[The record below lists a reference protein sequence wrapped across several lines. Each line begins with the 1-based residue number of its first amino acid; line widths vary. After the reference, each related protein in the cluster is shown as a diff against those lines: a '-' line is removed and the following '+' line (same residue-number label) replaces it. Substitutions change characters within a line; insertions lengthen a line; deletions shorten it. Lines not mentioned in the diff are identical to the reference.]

1 LPAASSHWGLAIDQ
15 TLGAETVLAGRGRNA
30 RGRRRLALADER
42 PVLAL
47 LSTAYGRP
55 VAAHAV
61 AKMRSAAELWNEGE
75 KALTHIYL
83 AYIGL
88 PPCDGEEQILRLF
101 LAEERLA
108 AGCQGTQ
115 YIMRIMAR
123 RHSFFRL
130 LYFKAWIVNASC
142 FRPRRRC

>member
-30 RGRRRLALADER
+30 RGRTWLALADER

-83 AYIGL
+83 A
-88 PPCDGEEQILRLF
+88 
-101 LAEERLA
+101 
-108 AGCQGTQ
+108 
-115 YIMRIMAR
+115 
-123 RHSFFRL
+123 
-130 LYFKAWIVNASC
+130 
-142 FRPRRRC
+142 